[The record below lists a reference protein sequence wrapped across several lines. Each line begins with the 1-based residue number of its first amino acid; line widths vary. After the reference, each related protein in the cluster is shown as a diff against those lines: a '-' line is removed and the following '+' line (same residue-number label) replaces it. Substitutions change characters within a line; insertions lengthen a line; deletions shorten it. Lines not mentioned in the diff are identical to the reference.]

1 MIRAAVIVLVALAGA
16 APAAAVTGHRPAG
29 VGAAPSEQQ
38 LADMFL
44 QTARSYWPG
53 APCEGR
59 EVVQV
64 DAGAAISERVGGDKA
79 GMAIPEECR
88 VLIGG
93 GMPPTEFCITLAHEL
108 GHLAG
113 RGHEPYGL
121 MSERS
126 MEIGPCVPAAAA
138 QEFAYQWR
146 QAVADLPDD
155 GRRWRVTRSR
165 ARREDGAQVY
175 VAAREG
181 MLRRSIRVIPA
192 SRADPYPYVV
202 GPSIVLR
209 RSGVGVLAPRARALA
224 DVQP

>member
-1 MIRAAVIVLVALAGA
+1 MLARALAVLVALVAA

-38 LADMFL
+38 LADTFL
-44 QTARSYWPG
+44 DTARSYWPG
-53 APCEGR
+53 APCQGR
-59 EVVQV
+59 EIVQV
-64 DAGAAISERVGGDKA
+64 DAGAVIRERAGSDKA
-79 GMAIPEECR
+79 GMAVPEECR

-138 QEFAYQWR
+138 QEFAHQWR
-146 QAVADLPDD
+146 QAIADLPDD
-155 GRRWRVTRSR
+155 GRGWRVTRSR
-165 ARREDGAQVY
+165 VRRDDGAQVY
-175 VAAREG
+175 VAARDR
-181 MLRRSIRVIPA
+181 MLQRSIRVFPA
-192 SRADPYPYVV
+192 SRSEPYPYVV
-202 GPSIVLR
+202 GPSVVVR
-209 RSGVGVLAPRARALA
+209 R
-224 DVQP
+224 

>member
-1 MIRAAVIVLVALAGA
+1 MLARALVVLVALVAA

-64 DAGAAISERVGGDKA
+64 DAGAVIRERVGGDTA

-146 QAVADLPDD
+146 QGIADLPDD
-155 GRRWRVTRSR
+155 GRGWRVTRSR
-165 ARREDGAQVY
+165 ARRDDGAQVY

-181 MLRRSIRVIPA
+181 MLRRSIRVFPA
-192 SRADPYPYVV
+192 SRSEPYPYVV
-202 GPSIVLR
+202 GPSVVLR
-209 RSGVGVLAPRARALA
+209 RAAAAVAAERRAIAE
-224 DVQP
+224 P